1 MSWNADKSSSDPKFL
16 QFLSSNI
23 QIALPS
29 WKRSASR
36 LLCFKT
42 NLTKIFPNTNS
53 TSASWSSC
61 VKYCWFQLNISGC
74 GGGPFLMQDT
84 CWIRGTFP
92 AEEQDTCEIT
102 WISGC
107 EIDNQV
113 GTAGKLQQSLLTELV
128 PLMHLVRRQAAD
140 IWDQLGLLKGLKQ
153 ISTRQS
159 EKCGSIHKRLN
170 IPDQWPWRHFSHWP
184 WEGAGDAITCKNHI
198 DCIYCGFLP
207 QLVHRPSLDFDIDYS
222 HAFVKRKKGSG
233 DGDGLGD
240 LSDIFPDSPSLSS
253 LLRHWSV
260 P

>member
-1 MSWNADKSSSDPKFL
+1 MVPFSIPQPAQSWSSSMTCFPFWKRLFPVSWNADKSSSDPKFL

-42 NLTKIFPNTNS
+42 NLNKIFPNTNS

-61 VKYCWFQLNISGC
+61 VKYCWIQLNISGP

-140 IWDQLGLLKGLKQ
+140 IWDQLGLLKGLTH

-170 IPDQWPWRHFSHWP
+170 IPDQWPLTTAAFLSLTLGRCWR
-184 WEGAGDAITCKNHI
+184 C
-198 DCIYCGFLP
+198 Y
-207 QLVHRPSLDFDIDYS
+207 RM
-222 HAFVKRKKGSG
+222 
-233 DGDGLGD
+233 
-240 LSDIFPDSPSLSS
+240 
-253 LLRHWSV
+253 
-260 P
+260 